1 MKRGLACF
9 HNKDFKMALTDFQ
22 EVIKSDNTNVK
33 AHFYIGKI
41 LTKGIE
47 NVVSKQQDAI
57 LHFE

>member
-47 NVVSKQQDAI
+47 NVVSKQ
-57 LHFE
+57 